1 MKDADTL
8 SSNYYMFSDMEEES
22 IRVEVDGITFLSTG
36 KYYDGINSF
45 ISHDLKN
52 ADNNAV
58 QYAARKMAALVP
70 PNSVIIP
77 IPNHHGT
84 ARETMSLALAIA
96 QNSHSS
102 IANVLVGKV
111 RESNYLMK
119 KLGTPLTE
127 EQMGFRMI
135 APIPEGRT
143 PVIVDGVVDT
153 GTSAKAA
160 VHALGGGIVL
170 SFAMS
175 DTLLEPKHTIGFHR

>member
-1 MKDADTL
+1 
-8 SSNYYMFSDMEEES
+8 MEEES

-119 KLGTPLTE
+119 KWLT
-127 EQMGFRMI
+127 R
-135 APIPEGRT
+135 
-143 PVIVDGVVDT
+143 
-153 GTSAKAA
+153 K
-160 VHALGGGIVL
+160 
-170 SFAMS
+170 
-175 DTLLEPKHTIGFHR
+175 TLCLPKDH